1 MSGGNKNPDRKGGDT
16 MEHIDRTNEVK
27 DMTNGETLGLLEAI
41 KIITE
46 RADSKEEVIEAI
58 ERIQGKIKEPTS
70 CTK

>member
-1 MSGGNKNPDRKGGDT
+1 
-16 MEHIDRTNEVK
+16 MENIDKAKEVEG
-27 DMTNGETLGLLEAI
+27 MTNGEAAGLLEAI

-46 RADSKEEVIEAI
+46 RAEKKEEVIEAI

>member
-1 MSGGNKNPDRKGGDT
+1 
-16 MEHIDRTNEVK
+16 MELNDTNEVK
-27 DMTNGETLGLLEAI
+27 TMTNGETLGLLEAI

-46 RADSKEEVIEAI
+46 RANDKAEVIEAI

>member
-1 MSGGNKNPDRKGGDT
+1 MNDNER
-16 MEHIDRTNEVK
+16 NEV
-27 DMTNGETLGLLEAI
+27 DEMTNGETLGLLEAI

-46 RADSKEEVIEAI
+46 RADDKSEVIEAI